1 MTMFHKPLTTRAT
14 ATYAA
19 AALVASVIGIGAAAA
34 QSSNPTVTIT
44 NSGKNPISINIKD
57 LKDYREDLNAG
68 ESKSIP
74 ASNLAGVSTS
84 NNYIKWEARLRD
96 LKSVSQPRP
105 NTVCAQG
112 VVVWSGQSGRINV
125 TKCE

>member
-1 MTMFHKPLTTRAT
+1 MFNSPLTRRAV
-14 ATYAA
+14 AV
-19 AALVASVIGIGAAAA
+19 LVASLIGVGTAAA
-34 QSSNPTVTIT
+34 QSTGATVTIT
-44 NSGKNPISINIKD
+44 NSGRNPISINIKD
-57 LKDYREDLNAG
+57 LKDYREDLNGG

-74 ASNLAGVSTS
+74 ASNLAGVSTT
-84 NNYIKWEARLRD
+84 NNYIRWEARLRD

-112 VVVWSGQSGRINV
+112 VVVWSSQTGRVNV